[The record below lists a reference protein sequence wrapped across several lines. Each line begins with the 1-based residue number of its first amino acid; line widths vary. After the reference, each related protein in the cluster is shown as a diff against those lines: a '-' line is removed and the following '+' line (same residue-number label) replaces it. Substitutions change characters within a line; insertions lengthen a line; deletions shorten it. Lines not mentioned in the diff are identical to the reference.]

1 MKKDIIAVFA
11 IVLLFA
17 VLIGGTEFQSVEE
30 YYLTHIDDITPE
42 SRTVFLSIRCDEI
55 LENHDK
61 LDSALCDSGF
71 VPSDGIILP
80 QTEYVLREGD
90 TVFDIL
96 SRVTRYKKLHM
107 EYQGADKTAFGSVYV
122 KGINH
127 IYEFSC
133 GAQSGWSYKVNGKF
147 PDVGCSKYVL
157 CDGDVIEWV
166 YVCGLEYGM
175 GGGGAK

>member
-11 IVLLFA
+11 VVLLFA
-17 VLIGGTEFQSVEE
+17 VLISGTEFQSVEE

-42 SRTVFLSIRCDEI
+42 SQTVFFSIRCDEI
-55 LENHDK
+55 FENYDK
-61 LDSALCDSGF
+61 LDASLRNSGF
-71 VPSDGIILP
+71 VPSDGVILP

-96 SRVTRYKKLHM
+96 SRVTRYKKIHM

-133 GAQSGWSYKVNGKF
+133 GALSGWRYKVNGEY
-147 PDVGCSKYVL
+147 PDIGASKYVL
-157 CDGDVIEWV
+157 SDGDTVEWV
-166 YVCGLEYGM
+166 YVCDMEDG
-175 GGGGAK
+175 K